1 MQEIFLQPSY
11 HRIASAAI
19 NVNKYESMRTR
30 VYITFHWQSINSI
43 SHTLPFKLSQ
53 FPVSCL
59 MPSVLFHYVVSCH
72 TSLHL
77 ILVTSAVS
85 CCPFRFHH
93 CIHAISLLNLPG
105 VPWFTLLPQLL
116 KSTPCCRLGVQFAN
130 GRSVDPSSS
139 CLIFTAITDSFL
151 ANTQLLYTVSDS
163 NSIRIEV
170 YCLTLS

>member
-1 MQEIFLQPSY
+1 
-11 HRIASAAI
+11 
-19 NVNKYESMRTR
+19 
-30 VYITFHWQSINSI
+30 
-43 SHTLPFKLSQ
+43 
-53 FPVSCL
+53 
-59 MPSVLFHYVVSCH
+59 MPSASCHLPHAICLTSYAVSCH

-85 CCPFRFHH
+85 CCPFRYHH
-93 CIHAISLLNLPG
+93 CLHAISLLNLPG
-105 VPWFTLLPQLL
+105 VPWFTLLPLLL

-151 ANTQLLYTVSDS
+151 ADTQLLYTVSDS

-170 YCLTLS
+170 YCLTLSWIHLQHSTGSVVHHHLTALLQLLDSRCAISWFMVNCLASV